1 VGGGIVTGLLSVRQV
16 CAHLAVD
23 IRQVSNFCHV
33 GLLPGLTIAP
43 GPTNEDSPMQQVFR
57 LFIAAFA
64 AVAIMQVLGE
74 VSAQSPVKQLK
85 LAEKQVEGF
94 IAAHKDMGAVA
105 EKMEGDKPDPGIE
118 KQLEGI
124 AKKYGFK
131 DFGEYDDVA
140 SNIALVMAGMDPQ
153 TKAFTDPPTAIKR
166 EIDEVTADKSMPAK
180 ERKQALDELN
190 DALKVAQPIQYPGN
204 IELIK
209 KYYDRLEPLLQ

>member
-1 VGGGIVTGLLSVRQV
+1 MPDYYQGQH
-16 CAHLAVD
+16 A
-23 IRQVSNFCHV
+23 
-33 GLLPGLTIAP
+33 TITPQPAS
-43 GPTNEDSPMQQVFR
+43 EDYPMQQVFR
-57 LFIAAFA
+57 LFVAAFA
-64 AVAIMQVLGE
+64 AVAVVQFSGV
-74 VSAQSPVKQLK
+74 VSAQAPVKQMK
-85 LAEKQVEGF
+85 LTEKQVEGF

-105 EKMEGDKPDPGIE
+105 EKMEGDKPDPGIQ

-124 AKKYGFK
+124 AKKFGFK

-166 EIDEVTADKSMPAK
+166 EIDEVTADKSMPEK

-190 DALKVAQPIQYPGN
+190 EAMKMAQPIQYPGN

-209 KYYDRLEPLLQ
+209 KFYDRLEPLLQ